1 MPQFQATVRLFD
13 IAEADGPGARRV
25 LEERLR
31 NAGFGRWQ
39 VTQLGLQAEVATVP
53 ARVAR
58 RRIRTDASYAGGG
71 LLLVAVA
78 AWALWFLWL
87 LAG

>member
-13 IAEADGPGARRV
+13 IAETDGPGARRA

-31 NAGFGRWQ
+31 SAGFSRWQ
-39 VTQLGLQAEVATVP
+39 VTQVGLQAEAPPPV
-53 ARVAR
+53 RVAR
-58 RRIRTDASYAGGG
+58 RRMRTDASYAGGG
-71 LLLVAVA
+71 FLLVAVA

>member
-13 IAEADGPGARRV
+13 IVEADGPGARRV

-39 VTQLGLQAEVATVP
+39 VAQLGLQAEGAGPV
-53 ARVAR
+53 RVAR
-58 RRIRTDASYAGGG
+58 RRMRTDASYAGGG

-87 LAG
+87 LGG